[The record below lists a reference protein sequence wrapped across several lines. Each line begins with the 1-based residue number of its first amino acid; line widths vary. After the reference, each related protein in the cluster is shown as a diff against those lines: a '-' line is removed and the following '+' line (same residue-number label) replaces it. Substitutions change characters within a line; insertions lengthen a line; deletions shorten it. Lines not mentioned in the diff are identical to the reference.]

1 MAIQQAKGTRPA
13 VFEKIL
19 KSNALS
25 AIQLRAERTLAQYQ
39 DNQIDL
45 NPTDIV
51 LLKKIIHA
59 NDLDEVHLI
68 CAERLNH
75 EDKAKALRTWI
86 SGKAERQRQREPST
100 IQ

>member
-1 MAIQQAKGTRPA
+1 MTTQQAKERRQK

-25 AIQLRAERTLAQYQ
+25 ASQLRAERMVAQYH

-59 NDLDEVHLI
+59 DDMDEVHLI
-68 CAERLNH
+68 CAERLNQQ
-75 EDKAKALRTWI
+75 DAAKALRTGI
-86 SGKAERQRQREPST
+86 SGKAERKRQMLSDP